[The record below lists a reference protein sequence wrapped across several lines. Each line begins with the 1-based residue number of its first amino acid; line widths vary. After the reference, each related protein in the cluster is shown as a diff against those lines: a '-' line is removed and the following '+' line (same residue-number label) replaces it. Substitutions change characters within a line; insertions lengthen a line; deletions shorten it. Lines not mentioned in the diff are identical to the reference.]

1 MRLLHL
7 SDLHIG
13 KQVNEFS
20 LLEDQA
26 LMLETVVGIVEQ
38 RDVDAV
44 IIAGDVYDRSAPS
57 ADAVAC
63 FDKFLSSLADTGA
76 ACFIIPGNHD
86 SAERIAYAAHLLEKN
101 RVHIA
106 PVYDGTV
113 VRRTL
118 TDEYGETTFWLF
130 PFIRPA
136 SVKRLF
142 PDDDIPDYTAAMQ
155 HVIETCD
162 IDPTRRN
169 VAIAHQFVTYS
180 GIEPDR
186 SDSELSLGGIDNVD
200 ASVFDAFDYVALGHI
215 HRPQQVG
222 RKTVRY
228 SGSLLK
234 YSASEIDY
242 DKSAP
247 LITLKEKG
255 DVEVELVALAP
266 VRDMVRIKGPL
277 EKLVST
283 EATAELDERDR
294 NHYVH
299 AVLTDEFAPIDALS
313 ALRAVYPNVMS
324 ISFDNART
332 AAAQEECGGV
342 AENVDRIDPIDLFAR
357 FYREQNGADM
367 TDAQYEA
374 VREAL
379 EESEED
385 R

>member
-113 VRRTL
+113 ARRTL

-136 SVKRLF
+136 SVKRFF

-155 HVIETCD
+155 HVIEACD
-162 IDPTRRN
+162 IDPARRN

-277 EKLVST
+277 EKLVSP

-332 AAAQEECGGV
+332 AAAQEECGGG